1 MRAAVSCNV
10 EWPTSKFR
18 TSGGFGALFWVAARA
33 VRQAVSWRYFFW
45 LLMTFN
51 LFDAGGYFL
60 FSGIGNFG
68 DWAAVVA
75 GWQPAWAWRVGLI
88 ALGTVTYFLLFVPL
102 CLRELRP
109 FFGERCRD
117 SCAARASSRS
127 HLISLPESSPA
138 VRAR

>member
-1 MRAAVSCNV
+1 
-10 EWPTSKFR
+10 
-18 TSGGFGALFWVAARA
+18 
-33 VRQAVSWRYFFW
+33 
-45 LLMTFN
+45 MTFN

-68 DWAAVVA
+68 DWAAVVE

-109 FFGERCRD
+109 FLGRD
-117 SCAARASSRS
+117 RRFVCGAGASSRS
-127 HLISLPESSPA
+127 YLISLPESSPA
-138 VRAR
+138 LRAR